1 MATESTYLQRDGLDY
16 AKVTQAAGSSIKST
30 SVSLGSATVTALP
43 GTALTNRRRL
53 YIKNINTTTFYIGA
67 SDVAAGTGYPVQQNE
82 EVVIDLAGVTVYGI
96 TASGSITANVL
107 EIA

>member
-1 MATESTYLQRDGLDY
+1 MPTESTYLQSEGLDY
-16 AKVTQAAGSSIKST
+16 AKFTQAAGSSVKST
-30 SVSLGSATVTALP
+30 SVNVGTSATALP
-43 GTALTNRRRL
+43 STALTNRRRL
-53 YIKNINTTTFYIGA
+53 YIKNVNATTFYIGA

-96 TASGSITANVL
+96 TASGSGTAKVL